1 MFVTSASEIFEFFE
15 INLKLKLEIAFT
27 LNRVEFIFFFLLLVK
42 VVI

>member
-15 INLKLKLEIAFT
+15 ISLKLKLEIAFT